1 MYKRIGG
8 FLNMK
13 ACPNCGFR
21 CSDSD
26 TACPNC
32 GLNFSQTTSG
42 NTGAKGSATYNQP
55 IGRVWSEET
64 SQFWATVLTIALVVG
79 AFYLLYLYNGTTPE
93 SIVNSIMNSVASYY
107 GSL

>member
-1 MYKRIGG
+1 
-8 FLNMK
+8 MK
-13 ACPNCGFR
+13 ACPDCGFR

-42 NTGAKGSATYNQP
+42 NTGTTRSTYNQP
-55 IGRVWSEET
+55 AGRIWSEGT
-64 SQFWATVLTIALVVG
+64 SQFWATVLTVGLVVG
-79 AFYLLYLYNGTTPE
+79 AFYLLYLYNGTTLE
-93 SIVNSIMNSVASYY
+93 IIINSIMNSVSSYY